1 MLAAVTINHLM
12 TKMQSSTTGIA
23 WLYCNYKSRNEQTE
37 IELLAALLKHLVQD
51 ETPGV
56 VKIVKTLQE
65 QCAARRSKPALE
77 ELKKTLQDVMAS
89 LSTVYIVIDALDE
102 CPSDDGTRR
111 QLLAC
116 IRELQS
122 FADLRLMVT
131 SRHIHE
137 ITDEFQDATT
147 IEVRAHD
154 EDVTR
159 FVTGQMDRLPRCI
172 QRDAEL
178 QKLVQEKITGG
189 IDGM

>member
-1 MLAAVTINHLM
+1 
-12 TKMQSSTTGIA
+12 
-23 WLYCNYKSRNEQTE
+23 
-37 IELLAALLKHLVQD
+37 
-51 ETPGV
+51 
-56 VKIVKTLQE
+56 
-65 QCAARRSKPALE
+65 LE
-77 ELKKTLQDVMAS
+77 ELKKTLQDVLAN

-111 QLLAC
+111 QLMAC
-116 IRELQS
+116 ILELQS
-122 FADLRLMVT
+122 CTDLRLMVT
-131 SRHIHE
+131 SRHIPE
-137 ITDEFQDATT
+137 IADEFQDAIA

-178 QKLVQEKITGG
+178 QKLVREKITGA